1 MILAVINSACSSS
14 KLAKKLDL
22 LVKDYADLQV
32 EIQKADVLVV
42 ATGAQNPT
50 VDKTILDLKKP
61 LLILDLS
68 IPMNVNENVKEIEG
82 VTLVHM
88 DHLSQKTD
96 ETLEN
101 RKKHIPAAEA
111 IITEI
116 LDEFM
121 TWTKGRKYAP
131 TIHALKAKL
140 NSIKDIELNYQKKKM
155 DNFDEEQAEIITAR
169 LIQKITNHFANHLKD
184 ENTSVDES
192 VEWIQKVFQLENKE
206 TQPLI

>member
-1 MILAVINSACSSS
+1 M
-14 KLAKKLDL
+14 
-22 LVKDYADLQV
+22 
-32 EIQKADVLVV
+32 
-42 ATGAQNPT
+42 TGVQTCALP
-50 VDKTILDLKKP
+50 I
-61 LLILDLS
+61 S
-68 IPMNVNENVKEIEG
+68 
-82 VTLVHM
+82 
-88 DHLSQKTD
+88 
-96 ETLEN
+96 LEN

-116 LDEFM
+116 VDEFM